1 MHPQS
6 KRRVV
11 VVAAGIIAVVSLVAG
26 LILLVNAEDGF
37 SGCTGAAEFGWLA
50 PLLAASIIGGLA
62 WVLLA
67 QDPPAADDAGNT
79 QIAECPE
86 CKRAVLGQWRMCPYC
101 GEMLDP
107 RYSTRA
113 AASQNK

>member
-1 MHPQS
+1 MHPNS
-6 KRRVV
+6 KRRVIV
-11 VVAAGIIAVVSLVAG
+11 AAAGIIAVVSLVAG
-26 LILLVNAEDGF
+26 LILLVNADDGF
-37 SGCTGAAEFGWLA
+37 SNCTGAAEFGWLA

-67 QDPPAADDAGNT
+67 QDPPSSGDVGNT

-107 RYSTRA
+107 RYSSRA
-113 AASQNK
+113 AALRDK